1 MDILDIP
8 EENKKFWRHLIHDY
22 KITVIPMADQ
32 PEEIRAKYQSD
43 YKIIADYLALHKN
56 KKELMRHLRKDQR
69 EIIHVEQLLD
79 MLRALS
85 GDRRFD
91 TIKEYYVNN
100 ENKEECNKMCLLLDM
115 CEQEG
120 IRKGRK
126 EGIRKGRKKGI
137 RKGRKKGIQ
146 EGIFLFQKALRLE
159 ANGKTKKEIA
169 KELKI
174 SLAMVENI
182 LGTGHLSS

>member
-1 MDILDIP
+1 
-8 EENKKFWRHLIHDY
+8 
-22 KITVIPMADQ
+22 
-32 PEEIRAKYQSD
+32 
-43 YKIIADYLALHKN
+43 
-56 KKELMRHLRKDQR
+56 
-69 EIIHVEQLLD
+69 

>member
-8 EENKKFWRHLIHDY
+8 EENKKLWRQLIHDY

-100 ENKEECNKMCLLLDM
+100 ENKEE
-115 CEQEG
+115 
-120 IRKGRK
+120 
-126 EGIRKGRKKGI
+126 
-137 RKGRKKGIQ
+137 
-146 EGIFLFQKALRLE
+146 
-159 ANGKTKKEIA
+159 
-169 KELKI
+169 
-174 SLAMVENI
+174 
-182 LGTGHLSS
+182 